1 MRLNNMRRH
10 YISSSVIRWYGFD
23 PETGS
28 LEIEFVSGS
37 QYRYSG
43 IPRSTLEAL
52 EAAPSKGRF
61 FDAHIRERFQTE
73 RVR

>member
-1 MRLNNMRRH
+1 MRRH
-10 YISSSVIRWYGFD
+10 YVSSSVVRWYGFD
-23 PETGS
+23 LETGA

-43 IPRSTLEAL
+43 LPKETLEAF

-61 FDAHIRERFQTE
+61 FDAHIRERFPTE